1 METWEVEV
9 GHLVRT
15 FADALANLVPSL
27 DRARIVWTPLGDRY
41 DDFDRIAESLYTSIV
56 ISPALH
62 DPRLSSLGVDEFR
75 PFGFAAS
82 DRWRAEIEVAHADLP
97 TSGALLDLDTDR
109 SPFDL
114 AVVETSA
121 GRQRVDR
128 DEARFVVRVAGEV
141 VSTLTVDQ

>member
-75 PFGFAAS
+75 PSGS
-82 DRWRAEIEVAHADLP
+82 QPR
-97 TSGALLDLDTDR
+97 TGGALRSR
-109 SPFDL
+109 SPTPIFRRP
-114 AVVETSA
+114 AHYSTWTRTGRPSISRSSRPQRA
-121 GRQRVDR
+121 GS
-128 DEARFVVRVAGEV
+128 
-141 VSTLTVDQ
+141 VSTETKPGSS